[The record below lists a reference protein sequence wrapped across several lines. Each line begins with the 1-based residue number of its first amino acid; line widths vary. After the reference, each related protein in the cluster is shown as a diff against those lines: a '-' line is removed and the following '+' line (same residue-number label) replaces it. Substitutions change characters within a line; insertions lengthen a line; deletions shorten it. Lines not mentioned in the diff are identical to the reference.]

1 MANIQ
6 EKIQSLYTELEA
18 TVEKYNE
25 ALGVVNVSKEKIIAL
40 QGALEA
46 LRSLQE
52 EENVDAAHAIVD
64 TNWLKISTAYMSLL
78 SWQAKTC

>member
-6 EKIQSLYTELEA
+6 EKVNSLYKELEA

-25 ALGVVNVSKEKIIAL
+25 ALSVVNSSKEKIIAL
-40 QGALEA
+40 QGGLEA

-52 EENVDAAHAIVD
+52 ENNIDAANAIVD
-64 TNWLKISTAYMSLL
+64 AG
-78 SWQAKTC
+78 

>member
-6 EKIQSLYTELEA
+6 EKIQSLYAELEA

-52 EENVDAAHAIVD
+52 EDNIAASHAIVD
-64 TNWLKISTAYMSLL
+64 AD
-78 SWQAKTC
+78 

>member
-6 EKIQSLYTELEA
+6 EKNQSLYAELEA

-25 ALGVVNVSKEKIIAL
+25 ALGVVNTSKEKIIAL

-52 EENVDAAHAIVD
+52 EDNIDAATAVVDA
-64 TNWLKISTAYMSLL
+64 S
-78 SWQAKTC
+78 

>member
-6 EKIQSLYTELEA
+6 EKIQSLYADLEA

-25 ALGVVNVSKEKIIAL
+25 ALGVVNVNKEKIIAL

-52 EENVDAAHAIVD
+52 EENVDVANAIVD
-64 TNWLKISTAYMSLL
+64 AI
-78 SWQAKTC
+78 

>member
-6 EKIQSLYTELEA
+6 EKIQSLYADLEA

-25 ALGVVNVSKEKIIAL
+25 ALDVVNVSKEKIIAL

-52 EENVDAAHAIVD
+52 EDNIVAANAIVD
-64 TNWLKISTAYMSLL
+64 AS
-78 SWQAKTC
+78 

>member
-6 EKIQSLYTELEA
+6 EKIQSLYAELEA

-52 EENVDAAHAIVD
+52 EDNIAASPAIVD
-64 TNWLKISTAYMSLL
+64 AG
-78 SWQAKTC
+78 

>member
-6 EKIQSLYTELEA
+6 EKIQSLYADLEA

-25 ALGVVNVSKEKIIAL
+25 ALGVVNVNKEKIIAL

-52 EENVDAAHAIVD
+52 EDNIVAANAIVD
-64 TNWLKISTAYMSLL
+64 AD
-78 SWQAKTC
+78 

>member
-6 EKIQSLYTELEA
+6 EKIQSLYADLEA
-18 TVEKYNE
+18 TVEKHNE

-40 QGALEA
+40 QGGLEA

-52 EENVDAAHAIVD
+52 EENVDAAHAVVD
-64 TNWLKISTAYMSLL
+64 AS
-78 SWQAKTC
+78 

>member
-6 EKIQSLYTELEA
+6 EKIQSLYAELEA

-25 ALGVVNVSKEKIIAL
+25 ALGIVNVSKEKIIAL

-52 EENVDAAHAIVD
+52 EDNIAASHAIVD
-64 TNWLKISTAYMSLL
+64 A
-78 SWQAKTC
+78 A

>member
-6 EKIQSLYTELEA
+6 EKIQSLYAELEA

-25 ALGVVNVSKEKIIAL
+25 ALGIVNGSKEKIIAL

-52 EENVDAAHAIVD
+52 EDNIVAANAIVD
-64 TNWLKISTAYMSLL
+64 AS
-78 SWQAKTC
+78 

>member
-6 EKIQSLYTELEA
+6 EKIQSLYADLEA
-18 TVEKYNE
+18 TVEKHNE

-40 QGALEA
+40 QGGLEV

-52 EENVDAAHAIVD
+52 EENVDAAHAVVD
-64 TNWLKISTAYMSLL
+64 AS
-78 SWQAKTC
+78 

>member
-6 EKIQSLYTELEA
+6 EKIQSLYTDLEA

-52 EENVDAAHAIVD
+52 EDNVDAANAVVD
-64 TNWLKISTAYMSLL
+64 AGWLQINATYSSPL
-78 SWQAKTC
+78 

>member
-6 EKIQSLYTELEA
+6 EKIQSLYADLEA

-52 EENVDAAHAIVD
+52 EDNIIAANAIVD
-64 TNWLKISTAYMSLL
+64 AGWLNISTAYNSPL
-78 SWQAKTC
+78 SWQAKVC

>member
-6 EKIQSLYTELEA
+6 EKIQSLYVELEA

-52 EENVDAAHAIVD
+52 EDNIAASHAIVD
-64 TNWLKISTAYMSLL
+64 AD
-78 SWQAKTC
+78 

>member
-6 EKIQSLYTELEA
+6 EKIQSLYAELEA

-25 ALGVVNVSKEKIIAL
+25 ALGVVNTSKEKIIAL

-52 EENVDAAHAIVD
+52 EDNIDAATAVVDA
-64 TNWLKISTAYMSLL
+64 S
-78 SWQAKTC
+78 

>member
-18 TVEKYNE
+18 TVEKHNE
-25 ALGVVNVSKEKIIAL
+25 ALGVVNLSKEKIIAL
-40 QGALEA
+40 QGGLEV

-64 TNWLKISTAYMSLL
+64 TN
-78 SWQAKTC
+78 

>member
-6 EKIQSLYTELEA
+6 EKIQSLYTDLEA

-25 ALGVVNVSKEKIIAL
+25 ALSVVNVSKEKIIAL

-52 EENVDAAHAIVD
+52 EENVDAAHAVVD
-64 TNWLKISTAYMSLL
+64 AS
-78 SWQAKTC
+78 

>member
-6 EKIQSLYTELEA
+6 EKIQSLYADLET

-52 EENVDAAHAIVD
+52 EDNIVAANAIVD
-64 TNWLKISTAYMSLL
+64 AS
-78 SWQAKTC
+78 

>member
-1 MANIQ
+1 MTNIQ
-6 EKIQSLYTELEA
+6 EKIQSLYAELEA

-25 ALGVVNVSKEKIIAL
+25 ALGVVNGNKEKIIAL

-52 EENVDAAHAIVD
+52 EDNIDVANAVVDAG
-64 TNWLKISTAYMSLL
+64 
-78 SWQAKTC
+78 

>member
-6 EKIQSLYTELEA
+6 EKIQSLYADLEA

-52 EENVDAAHAIVD
+52 EDNIVTANAIVD
-64 TNWLKISTAYMSLL
+64 AD
-78 SWQAKTC
+78 

>member
-6 EKIQSLYTELEA
+6 EKIQSLYADLEA

-52 EENVDAAHAIVD
+52 EDNIVAANAIVD
-64 TNWLKISTAYMSLL
+64 ASWLNISTAYKSPL